1 MIRIELM
8 PWERARAQASEIRF
22 RVFVEEQGVPRSI
35 ELDELDPVCVH
46 AIAYYD
52 NPATPDD
59 RGAPDSVTADSVTP
73 IGTGRLLP
81 DAHIGRMAVL
91 AQWRRQGVGTMILNK
106 LIEKAKERGDR
117 EILLSAQIHALD
129 FYRRHGFQPFG
140 EIYEEADIPHRAM
153 RRAL

>member
-8 PWERARAQASEIRF
+8 PWERARTEASAIRF

-35 ELDELDPVCVH
+35 ELDDLDAVCVH
-46 AIAYYD
+46 ALAYYD
-52 NPATPDD
+52 NPA
-59 RGAPDSVTADSVTP
+59 APDAAGAP

-91 AQWRRQGVGTMILNK
+91 EQWRHRGIGTMILNR
-106 LIEKAKERGDR
+106 LIEKAKERGHKAV
-117 EILLSAQIHALD
+117 LLSAQVHAVD
-129 FYRRHGFQPFG
+129 FYRRHGFQPLG

-153 RRAL
+153 RLVIQA

>member
-8 PWERARAQASEIRF
+8 PWERARVEASAIRF

-35 ELDELDPVCVH
+35 ELDDLDAVCVH
-46 AIAYYD
+46 ALAY
-52 NPATPDD
+52 DD
-59 RGAPDSVTADSVTP
+59 AGSADSVTA

-91 AQWRRQGVGTMILNK
+91 EQWRRRGVGTAILNQ
-106 LIEKAKERGDR
+106 LIEKARQRGHKEV
-117 EILLSAQIHALD
+117 LLSAQIHALD
-129 FYRRHGFQPFG
+129 FYRRHDFEPFG

-153 RRAL
+153 RREI

>member
-35 ELDELDPVCVH
+35 ELDALDPVCVH
-46 AIAYYD
+46 ALAYYD
-52 NPATPDD
+52 NPETPDD
-59 RGAPDSVTADSVTP
+59 RGTP

-91 AQWRRQGVGTMILNK
+91 EPWRRHGVGAMILNK
-106 LIEKAKERGDR
+106 LVEKARERGHK
-117 EILLSAQIHALD
+117 EVLLSAQVHALD

-153 RRAL
+153 RLAIQEGSP

>member
-8 PWERARAQASEIRF
+8 PWERARVEASAIRF

-35 ELDELDPVCVH
+35 ELDDLDAVCVH
-46 AIAYYD
+46 ALAY
-52 NPATPDD
+52 DD
-59 RGAPDSVTADSVTP
+59 AGSADSVTA

-91 AQWRRQGVGTMILNK
+91 EQWRRRGVGTAILNK
-106 LIEKAKERGDR
+106 LIEKARQRGHKEV
-117 EILLSAQIHALD
+117 LLSAQIHALD
-129 FYRRHGFQPFG
+129 FYRRHGFKPFG

-153 RRAL
+153 RREI